1 MKYLINCT
9 NTVRFN
15 TLAEVEQ
22 FHEELK
28 HENLFQLN
36 TFSYTVKE
44 IKVKGEVV
52 DEYYVVKYK
61 ITFTNEKD
69 PEGQFEVTYNEI

>member
-15 TLAEVEQ
+15 SLAEVEA

-28 HENLFQLN
+28 HENLF
-36 TFSYTVKE
+36 
-44 IKVKGEVV
+44 
-52 DEYYVVKYK
+52 
-61 ITFTNEKD
+61 
-69 PEGQFEVTYNEI
+69 